1 MEIQVN
7 NLTSKLITD
16 NPKILEA
23 LHKKYSFKVPGYQ
36 YTPQYKR
43 KVWDGTKSYFK
54 KNGEFRTGL
63 LHRIEEDLK
72 LIGVPEKDLY
82 LSGDPVT
89 VDPMFWGNPESIL
102 PVDKY
107 EYKDFQRDAIY
118 FALDRKRCIVESP
131 TSSGKSVMMAG
142 LIKNLQE
149 IQVKKIVVLFRE
161 KGILKQTYEFFKSC
175 GIENLGINFGEG
187 FIYGDVMLSTVQSI
201 HKILDT
207 HLYDAGALIIDE
219 AHQFCKGET
228 TIAAIEAFP
237 NAYFRVAFTAT
248 APTEKSEDIHG
259 RMTLEGAFGE
269 VYVTRTVTDLIE
281 DGSIARP
288 IIQVVEFSPEITES
302 DKDLDYLSIY
312 EKFVTT
318 NTERNNLI
326 TKIVSSIKS
335 SGKPTKTLILCKDLQ
350 HLEILKSSLNAYSV
364 EGKDSIE
371 DRYSVIKD
379 FLKDPNNPVLIGTNV
394 LQTGISIHEIT
405 HMIDARG
412 LEGRVPT
419 LQGLGRGMRKS
430 DGKHEFYF
438 FDFYDKVPY
447 MEDHSK
453 KRIKHYKKLELEI
466 NYVKL

>member
-43 KVWDGTKSYFK
+43 KVWDGTKAYFK

-63 LHRIEEDLK
+63 LHRIEEDLIS
-72 LIGVPEKDLY
+72 IGVPVKDLY
-82 LSGDPVT
+82 LSGESEV
-89 VDPMFWGNPESIL
+89 VDPLFWGKPEDIL
-102 PVDKY
+102 PVEKY
-107 EYKDFQRDAIY
+107 EYLDYQQEAIY
-118 FALDRKRCIVESP
+118 YALDNKRCIIESP

-142 LIKNLQE
+142 LIKN
-149 IQVKKIVVLFRE
+149 IQAMDRGKIVVLFRE
-161 KGILKQTYEFFKSC
+161 KGILQQTYEFFKAC
-175 GIENLGINFGEG
+175 GLKDLGINFGEG
-187 FIYGDVMLSTVQSI
+187 YIYGDVMLSTVQSI

-207 HLYDAGALIIDE
+207 HLYESLALIIDE

-237 NAYFRVAFTAT
+237 KAVFRVAFTAT
-248 APTEKSEDIHG
+248 VPTEKAEDIHG
-259 RMTLEGAFGE
+259 RMVLEGAFGK

-281 DGSIARP
+281 DGAIAKP
-288 IIQVVEFSPEITES
+288 IIQIVEFNPTLTDK
-302 DKDLDYLSIY
+302 DKDLSYLETY
-312 EKFVTT
+312 EKFVTL
-318 NTERNNLI
+318 NEERNNLI
-326 TKIVSSIKS
+326 VKIVNHIRS
-335 SGKPTKTLILCKDLQ
+335 SGKKSKTMILCKDLK
-350 HLEILKSSLNAYSV
+350 HLEILKSKLNAYSV
-364 EGKDSIE
+364 EGKDSIDE
-371 DRYSVIKD
+371 RYKVIKS
-379 FLKDPNNPVLIGTNV
+379 FVKDKDNPVLVGTNV

-405 HMIDARG
+405 HLIDTRA

-419 LQGLGRGMRKS
+419 LQGLGRGMRKAE
-430 DGKHEFYF
+430 GKHEFFF

-453 KRIKHYKKLELEI
+453 KRIKHYKKLNLEI
-466 NYVKL
+466 NYVKI